1 MSDSEIAVDVDAKNG
16 ESRPVTLIFPP
27 LIESNFGSFFPSTAV
42 LSAFLEENGIGCS
55 QEDLNEEFALFLL
68 KDELLGQLG
77 TGHVDGVP
85 EDSLVAAAARWAAKN
100 RDRLIDAQGRHCFG
114 TDRYGADSKSAYV
127 MELIARPFSLD
138 PGPEVLRAVSR
149 DRHPLDA
156 FDQFYR
162 ESGIAERIST
172 GTSLIGI
179 SVPMGPQL
187 EPSLMLAALLK
198 KSHPETPIVLGGPT
212 LSLMEPDDLATLLRH
227 HPAVDCVVR
236 FDGEHPL
243 LTLARRAVAG
253 SFSPAGIPG
262 VSYKE
267 GDEVVHAAPAPGPNI
282 NKLPVPAYPADAL
295 DRLADPALAITQA
308 RGCYWGKC
316 DYCDFI
322 ELYDGSPAF
331 RGRQPNNFVDEI
343 QELVEKFGVQR
354 FKFITESIPPA
365 FARRMSQA
373 IIDRGL
379 NISWNSF
386 AMVDR
391 RFDKEVLG
399 LMVES
404 GCEFLIIGMETT
416 STRVLKLVNKSA
428 DREENLRFLQDAR
441 DVGMRLRINL
451 IPNLPSTTFQEAIDT
466 LDDIKGLA
474 DCIETLTVFPF
485 EATRSSNVGRNPERF
500 GLVSTAPTEVSAQA
514 QYALNHFH
522 SVDPAMTRE
531 ELAEAVRLYRAF
543 ADEVSRRQT
552 IDVSG
557 PDVAGALR
565 IPVEDIDFLDRDGH
579 VVCTHIGNRERARIP
594 AQAAEFLEPY
604 LTGESFTMT
613 DLQNKVGERGAT
625 VLVRNLLKA
634 NLLVSAKAPATSASR
649 SSSPASAS

>member
-1 MSDSEIAVDVDAKNG
+1 MLA
-16 ESRPVTLIFPP
+16 
-27 LIESNFGSFFPSTAV
+27 
-42 LSAFLEENGIGCS
+42 AFLEEN
-55 QEDLNEEFALFLL
+55 
-68 KDELLGQLG
+68 
-77 TGHVDGVP
+77 
-85 EDSLVAAAARWAAKN
+85 
-100 RDRLIDAQGRHCFG
+100 DRLIDAQGRHCFG
-114 TDRYGADSKSAYV
+114 TDRYGADSKSAYA

-138 PGPEVLRAVSR
+138 PGAEVLRAVR
-149 DRHPLDA
+149 TDRHPLDA
-156 FDQFYR
+156 FERFYVN
-162 ESGIAERIST
+162 SGITERISA

-198 KSHPETPIVLGGPT
+198 KSHPETSIVLGGPT
-212 LSLMEPDDLATLLRH
+212 FSLMEPDDLSTRLRH

-236 FDGEHPL
+236 FGGEYPL
-243 LTLARRAVAG
+243 LTLAQRAVAG

-262 VSYKE
+262 VSYQE
-267 GDEVVHAAPAPGPNI
+267 GDDVVHAAPAPGPNI
-282 NKLPVPAYPADAL
+282 NKLPAPAYPADAL
-295 DRLADPALAITQA
+295 DRLADPTLAITQA

-322 ELYDGSPAF
+322 ELYDGSPPF

-373 IIDRGL
+373 ITDRGL

-404 GCEFLIIGMETT
+404 GCEFLI
-416 STRVLKLVNKSA
+416 
-428 DREENLRFLQDAR
+428 
-441 DVGMRLRINL
+441 
-451 IPNLPSTTFQEAIDT
+451 
-466 LDDIKGLA
+466 
-474 DCIETLTVFPF
+474 
-485 EATRSSNVGRNPERF
+485 NPQRF
-500 GLVSTAPTEVSAQA
+500 GLVRTASTEVSAQA

-522 SVDPAMTRE
+522 SVDPAMTPE

-543 ADEVSRRQT
+543 ADEVSRRQI

-579 VVCTHIGNRERARIP
+579 LLCTHIGNRERARIP

-613 DLQNKVGERGAT
+613 DLRPLAGREVREPRIRGPRNGGRLGKRMPLSGCGIFTTDEPLGVSGQFAGVELC
-625 VLVRNLLKA
+625 VLQGPEPQPGNGA
-634 NLLVSAKAPATSASR
+634 SSAKPADARVTR
-649 SSSPASAS
+649 PPAINRDCARFLDRVVAYRRVAAV

>member
-1 MSDSEIAVDVDAKNG
+1 MTLVSDSEIAVDIGAKDG

-42 LSAFLEENGIGCS
+42 LAAFLGENGIGCS

-68 KDELLGQLG
+68 QDELLDRLGRGQ
-77 TGHVDGVP
+77 VDGVP

-114 TDRYGADSKSAYV
+114 TDRYGADSKSAYA

-138 PGPEVLRAVSR
+138 PGPEVLRAVR
-149 DRHPLDA
+149 TGGHPRDA
-156 FDQFYR
+156 FEKFYADSR
-162 ESGIAERIST
+162 ITERISA

-212 LSLMEPDDLATLLRH
+212 FSLMEPDDLSMLLRH
-227 HPAVDCVVR
+227 HPAIDCVVR

-243 LTLARRAVAG
+243 LTLAQRAVGG

-282 NKLPVPAYPADAL
+282 NKLPVPAYPTDAL

-322 ELYDGSPAF
+322 ELYDGSPPF

-343 QELVEKFGVQR
+343 QELVEKFGVKR

-379 NISWNSF
+379 NIRWNSF

-404 GCEFLIIGMETT
+404 GCDFLIIGMETT

-441 DVGMRLRINL
+441 DVGMKLRINL

-466 LDDIKGLA
+466 LDDIKGLV

-522 SVDPAMTRE
+522 SVDPAMTPE

-543 ADEVSRRQT
+543 ADEVSRRQI

-557 PDVAGALR
+557 PDVAGSLR
-565 IPVEDIDFLDRDGH
+565 IPVEDIDFLDREGH
-579 VVCTHIGNRERARIP
+579 VVGTHIGNRERVRIP
-594 AQAAEFLEPY
+594 AKAAEFLEPY

-613 DLQNKVGERGAT
+613 DLQSKVGERGAT
-625 VLVRNLLKA
+625 ALVRNLLKA
-634 NLLVSAKAPATSASR
+634 HMLVSAKGAPHGN
-649 SSSPASAS
+649 

>member
-1 MSDSEIAVDVDAKNG
+1 MPQSKITPHTGAAHDTGAAHG
-16 ESRPVTLIFPP
+16 ASRPVTLIFPP

-42 LSAFLEENGIGCS
+42 LAAFLEENGIGCS

-68 KDELLGQLG
+68 EDACLDRLAGGQ
-77 TGHVDGVP
+77 VDGVA

-100 RDRLIDAQGRHCFG
+100 RNRLIDAQGRHCFG
-114 TDRYGADSKSAYV
+114 TDRYGADSKSAYA

-138 PGPEVLRAVSR
+138 PGPEVLRAVGTG
-149 DRHPLDA
+149 RHPQDA
-156 FDQFYR
+156 FEQFYAQ
-162 ESGIAERIST
+162 SGITGRIAEDT
-172 GTSLIGI
+172 ALIGI

-187 EPSLMLAALLK
+187 EPALMLAALLRE
-198 KSHPETPIVLGGPT
+198 SHPQAKIVLGGPT
-212 LSLMEPDDLATLLRH
+212 LSLMEPDDLAILLRH

-243 LTLARRAVAG
+243 LTLARRAVDGA
-253 SFSPAGIPG
+253 FSPAGIPG
-262 VSYKE
+262 VSYRHE
-267 GDEVVHAAPAPGPNI
+267 DDVVHAAPAPGPNI
-282 NKLPVPAYPADAL
+282 NKLPPPAYPAEAI
-295 DRLADPALAITQA
+295 DRLADPTLAITQA

-322 ELYDGSPAF
+322 ELYDGSAPF
-331 RGRQPNNFVDEI
+331 RGRHPNNFVDEI
-343 QELVEKFGVQR
+343 QGLVEKFGARR

-379 NISWNSF
+379 DIDWNSF

-441 DVGMRLRINL
+441 DVGMKLRINL
-451 IPNLPSTTFQEAIDT
+451 IPNLPSTTFREAIDT

-485 EATRSSNVGRNPERF
+485 EATRSSNVGRNPEQF
-500 GLVSTAPTEVSAQA
+500 GLVSSAPTEVSAQA

-522 SVDPAMTRE
+522 SIDPAMTRE
-531 ELAEAVRLYRAF
+531 EFTEAVRLYREF
-543 ADEVSRRQT
+543 ADEVSRRQ
-552 IDVSG
+552 IIHDSG
-557 PDVAGALR
+557 PDMSGALR

-579 VVCTHIGNRERARIP
+579 VLGTHIGNRQRARIP
-594 AQAAEFLEPY
+594 AQAAELLTPY
-604 LTGESFTMT
+604 LTGAPFTMT
-613 DLQNKVGERGAT
+613 DLRSRVGERGAT

-634 NLLVSAKAPATSASR
+634 HMLVSAEAARPGD
-649 SSSPASAS
+649 